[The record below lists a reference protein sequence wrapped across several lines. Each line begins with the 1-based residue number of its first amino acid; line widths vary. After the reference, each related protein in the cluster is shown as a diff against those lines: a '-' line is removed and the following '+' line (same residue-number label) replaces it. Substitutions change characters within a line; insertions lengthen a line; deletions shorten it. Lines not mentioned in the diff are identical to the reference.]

1 MLQEIT
7 KEDLEKRLLLKLKRG
22 VLDGSVGVLMIYKG
36 FTNVVCG
43 KLIENGVPIAFRKGK
58 RTIETRFD
66 TDTEKLEFL
75 RRYGWLIDDD
85 DTRAYSNLFK

>member
-7 KEDLEKRLLLKLKRG
+7 KEELEKRLLLKLKRG

-58 RTIETRFD
+58 RTI
-66 TDTEKLEFL
+66 
-75 RRYGWLIDDD
+75 
-85 DTRAYSNLFK
+85 